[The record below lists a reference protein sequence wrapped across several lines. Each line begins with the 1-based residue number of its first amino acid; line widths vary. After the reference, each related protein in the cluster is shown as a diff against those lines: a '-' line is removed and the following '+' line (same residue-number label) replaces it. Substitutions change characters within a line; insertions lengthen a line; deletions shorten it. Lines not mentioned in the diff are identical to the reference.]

1 MTRRTVRCR
10 REVSYL
16 PVMRLEDLG
25 LIGNCQCS
33 ALVERTGSI
42 VWCCLPRFDSE
53 PVFGRLLDE
62 AGGEFSIAPA
72 GGEAGRQ
79 RYAANSNILETEFE
93 TPGGRFRI
101 RDFAPRFAQ
110 NERMF
115 RPTQIVRIVEPLEG
129 TPLIRVRC
137 EPRLGWSKRAPQ
149 ELVGSNHV
157 QYDGF
162 AAPLRLTTDM
172 PRAYLNGQ
180 PFALTRRLHFV
191 LAWGAPVEEP
201 LEPLCERFFTGTLRY
216 WQRWVKHCNIPPAFQ
231 QEVIRSALA
240 LKLHCFEDTG
250 AIVAATTT
258 SIPESA
264 GSGRT
269 WDYRYCWLRDSY
281 YVLDALRLL
290 GHFEE
295 REHFIQYLLSVSASS
310 PGLDLKPLY
319 RVDGGSDLDEQVLEN
334 WAGFNGDG
342 PVRVGNAAAA
352 HQQHDVY
359 GELVLALT
367 PIFVDD
373 RFEQERSESTFR
385 LVEGL
390 ARKALSVVGTPDAG
404 IWEYR
409 KAWQPQTFSSL
420 MCWAAGERMGRIA
433 QRHRPAHAAEF
444 QQAAARIHEEILA
457 RGWSEK
463 RGSFVGEYGGEHL
476 DAALL
481 QMAPLRF
488 LPRND
493 PRLLATVHAI
503 REDLARDGW
512 LMRYRNDDGL
522 GAPSVAF
529 VICTFWLVEALA
541 ACGEPA
547 AAREIMQRAS
557 DVLSPL
563 GLMSEDCEVASRRLW
578 GNFPQAYSHV
588 GLIHAAFAASP
599 RWTDFL

>member
-1 MTRRTVRCR
+1 
-10 REVSYL
+10 
-16 PVMRLEDLG
+16 MRLEDLG
-25 LIGNCQCS
+25 LIGNCQVS
-33 ALVERTGSI
+33 ALVERSGSI

-53 PVFGRLLDE
+53 PVFGKLLDE

-72 GGEAGRQ
+72 AGGLGRQ
-79 RYAANSNILETEFE
+79 RYVANTNILETEFD
-93 TPGGRFRI
+93 TPEGRFRVT
-101 RDFAPRFAQ
+101 DFAPRFMQ

-115 RPTQIVRIVEPLEG
+115 RPTQLVRIVELLDGAPA
-129 TPLIRVRC
+129 IRVRC
-137 EPRLGWSKRAPQ
+137 APTLGWSKQAPAV
-149 ELVGSNHV
+149 LAGSNHLRFE
-157 QYDGF
+157 GF
-162 AAPLRLTTDM
+162 SAPLRLTTDA
-172 PRAYLNGQ
+172 PVSYLGGQ
-180 PFALTRRLHFV
+180 PFVLTRKLHFV
-191 LAWGAPVEEP
+191 LAWGPPVEEA
-201 LEPLCERFFTGTLRY
+201 LAPLCDRFLAASLRY

-240 LKLHCFEDTG
+240 LKLHCYEDTG
-250 AIVAATTT
+250 AIVASMTT

-264 GSGRT
+264 KSGRT

-295 REHFIQYLLSVSASS
+295 REHFIQYLLNVTASA
-310 PGLDLKPLY
+310 PELDLKPLY
-319 RVDGGSDLDEQVLEN
+319 RVDGGSDLDERVLPN

-352 HQQHDVY
+352 HRQHDVF

-373 RFEQERSESTFR
+373 RFEQERSPATLA
-385 LVEGL
+385 LVERL
-390 ARKALSVVGTPDAG
+390 ARRAIAVAGTPDAG

-420 MCWAAGERMGRIA
+420 MCWAAAERMTRIA
-433 QRHRPAHAAEF
+433 QRHQPAVATEFGVAAKRLHADLINHA
-444 QQAAARIHEEILA
+444 
-457 RGWSEK
+457 WSET
-463 RGSFVGEYGGEHL
+463 RNSFVGEHGGSDL

-488 LPRND
+488 LPGDD
-493 PRLLATVHAI
+493 PRLVATVDAI
-503 REDLARDGW
+503 RHDLARDGW

-522 GAPSVAF
+522 GVPSVAF
-529 VICTFWLVEALA
+529 VICTFWLAEALA
-541 ACGEPA
+541 VTGRVAD
-547 AAREIMQRAS
+547 ARAIMSRIG

-588 GLIHAAFAASP
+588 GLIHAAFASSP
-599 RWTDFL
+599 RWADFL